1 MGLHDE
7 AAQTRPDIQRTL
19 QRYFMGLHVWFYQ
32 RTGGGIGGNLAGR
45 SMLLL
50 TTIGRKSGQERITPI
65 FYFPENGRFV
75 LIGSAGGAPGHPQWW
90 RNLQA
95 NPQAKVQVGRSIIDV
110 TAHEAVGEE
119 RERLWSL
126 VTARYSEFLSYQHRT
141 TRTIPVVVLAPVEE
155 GSA

>member
-7 AAQTRPDIQRTL
+7 AGRARPDIQLTL

-32 RTGGGIGGNLAGR
+32 RTGGSLGGNLAGR

-65 FYFPENGRFV
+65 FYFPDKGRFV
-75 LIGSAGGAPGHPQWW
+75 LIGSDGGAPRHPQWW

-95 NPQAKVQVGRSIIDV
+95 HPQAKVQFGRSVIDV

-126 VTARYSEFLSYQHRT
+126 VTARYPEFLRYQRRT
-141 TRTIPVVVLAPVEE
+141 TRTIPVVVLSPGE
-155 GSA
+155 